1 MTAANDAVIR
11 PDFPHVV
18 DSSLLSTWR
27 DCRMKAKMMYFDHWK
42 PGRES
47 IHLVAGKAFAS
58 GLEATRR
65 AFYVDKLPPDDAIA
79 LGLGAL
85 FREYGDFIPDD
96 PEDAKGPLRMAGAL
110 EFYFTHYP
118 LGSDGTVPHL
128 FGGTKPG
135 IEFSFIEP
143 LPNVRHPVTGDP
155 ILVSGRADM
164 AADAYGG
171 LFLVDEKTTSKLG
184 ASWTKQWDLRSQFT
198 AYCWGLRAHG
208 FRPAGVI
215 VRGVAIYK
223 TGYDSLQAITYRSD
237 WEIDRWVHTT
247 EREVL
252 NMVEA
257 WSTGEWDYNL
267 DHSCA
272 AFGGCAFQAVCKS
285 PEPTRWLETRFTR
298 RKWDP
303 VTRIETL
310 LENKA

>member
-1 MTAANDAVIR
+1 MIAANDGRIR
-11 PDFPHVV
+11 PPFPMVI

-42 PGRES
+42 PGAES

-65 AFYVDKLPPDDAIA
+65 AFFIDQLPAEDAIA
-79 LGLGAL
+79 LGLNAL
-85 FREYGDFIPDD
+85 WREYGEFQPAEDD
-96 PEDAKGPLRMAGAL
+96 LKGPIRMAGAL
-110 EFYFTHYP
+110 EYYFSRYP
-118 LGSDGTVPHL
+118 LGADGTVPHI
-128 FGGTKPG
+128 FAGEKPG

-143 LPNVRHPVTGDP
+143 LPNVRHPETGDP

-171 LFLVDEKTTSKLG
+171 LFLVDEKTTSRLG
-184 ASWTKQWDLRSQFT
+184 PTWSKQWDLRSQFT

-208 FRPAGVI
+208 FRPLGCI

-223 TGYDSLQAITYRSD
+223 SDYDTQQAITYRSD

-252 NMVEA
+252 NMIEA
-257 WSTGEWDYNL
+257 WVTGEWDYNL
-267 DHSCA
+267 DHACA
-272 AFGGCAFQAVCKS
+272 QFGGCPFQIVCKS
-285 PEPTRWLETRFTR
+285 PEPDRWLETRFHR

-303 VTRIETL
+303 VTRTETV
-310 LENKA
+310 LEN